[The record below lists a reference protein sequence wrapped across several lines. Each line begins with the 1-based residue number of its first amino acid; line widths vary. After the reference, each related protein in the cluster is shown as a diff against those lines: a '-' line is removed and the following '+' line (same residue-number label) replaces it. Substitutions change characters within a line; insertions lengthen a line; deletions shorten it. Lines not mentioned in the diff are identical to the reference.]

1 MSLDPRYARLRPT
14 VYAGSLPELTGAEP
28 RAERGSPQ
36 STIDARKEV
45 HMVTVTL
52 LREYPLDPEE
62 ESQVIPLDAGR
73 WALLT
78 GGSAVER
85 RRVANELRVM
95 AHRRAASPPLAA

>member
-14 VYAGSLPELTGAEP
+14 VYAGSLPELTAGEP
-28 RAERGSPQ
+28 RAERGASS
-36 STIDARKEV
+36 STLETRKEV

-52 LREYPLDPEE
+52 LPEYPLAQEE
-62 ESQVIPLDAGR
+62 DSQVVPLDAGR
-73 WALLT
+73 WALLA

-95 AHRRAASPPLAA
+95 AHRRAATPPLAA